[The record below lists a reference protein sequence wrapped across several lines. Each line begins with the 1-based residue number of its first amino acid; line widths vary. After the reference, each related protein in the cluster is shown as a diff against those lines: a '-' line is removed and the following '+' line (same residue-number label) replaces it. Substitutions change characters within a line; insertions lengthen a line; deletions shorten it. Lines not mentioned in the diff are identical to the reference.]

1 MKIVIGG
8 DISIKHEQAMEA
20 CAKKQA
26 NALFAQNVQDLFKS
40 ADEVIVN
47 LECAITDKETPIKK
61 YGPNLRA
68 PFGTGDVLKEVGVTL
83 CALSNNHIFD
93 FGKAGT
99 KDTFEEL
106 ARCGLPYTGYGKNDI
121 DARKDYIIER
131 EGKKIAIINVCE
143 HEYSYALANREGARE
158 YDPYDTSDDIVNAK
172 KNADYVI
179 VIYHGGKEHCR
190 YPSPRL
196 VKLCRSM
203 IRHGADI
210 VLCQHS
216 HCIGCYEE
224 FEGGHILY
232 GQGNFHFAYPT
243 PRETLE
249 AQRMWDTGLAVV
261 IETTGAGLRL
271 TLEPTIMESPCLRL
285 AGEKEKQELLDEL
298 AERSKSLQDGSWYRG
313 WKAFC
318 DNAVAYT
325 NVLMCD
331 NPDIK
336 AHYLDCEAH
345 LDVLKERHKTWN
357 HTNEIDK

>member
-8 DISIKHEQAMEA
+8 DISIKHEKATKA
-20 CAKKQA
+20 CAAKDTK
-26 NALFAQNVQDLFKS
+26 ALFDKSMLDLFHS

-47 LECAITDKETPIKK
+47 LECAITDKDTPIKK
-61 YGPNLRA
+61 FGPNLRA
-68 PFGTGDVLKEVGVTL
+68 PFGTGDVLKEAGVSL
-83 CALSNNHIFD
+83 CAISNNHIFD

-106 ARCGLPYTGYGKNDI
+106 ARCGLPYTGYGDNVE

-131 EGKKIAIINVCE
+131 EGKKIAVINVCE
-143 HEYSYALANREGARE
+143 HEYTYAIANREGARE

-196 VKLCRSM
+196 LKLCRSM
-203 IRHGADI
+203 VRHGADV

-232 GQGNFHFAYPT
+232 GQGNFHFA
-243 PRETLE
+243 REHE
-249 AQRMWDTGLAVV
+249 AGKDTTMWDTGLAVV
-261 IETTGAGLRL
+261 VEIDENGLKFDML
-271 TLEPTIMESPCLRL
+271 PTIMENPCLRL
-285 AGEKEKQELLDEL
+285 ANEEEVNKLLNELT
-298 AERSKSLQDGSWYRG
+298 ERSKSLEDGTWYKE
-313 WKAFC
+313 WQAFC
-318 DNAVAYT
+318 NSGIPHA
-325 NVLMCD
+325 NVFKGENTDL
-331 NPDIK
+331 K

-345 LDVLKERHKTWN
+345 LDVWRELFKTWN
-357 HTNEIDK
+357 HTNEID